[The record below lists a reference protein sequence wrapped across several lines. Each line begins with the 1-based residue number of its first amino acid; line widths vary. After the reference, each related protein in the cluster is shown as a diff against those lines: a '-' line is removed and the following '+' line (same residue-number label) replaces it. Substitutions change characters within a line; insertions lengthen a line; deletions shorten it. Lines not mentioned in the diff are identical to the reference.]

1 MTESWKNP
9 IIQIGLETPSKMN
22 SKMNPC
28 EQSVEFGILNTRQ
41 WDAIRNGDLKYLKR
55 RSHHLSETLRAIH
68 RLARLIAYTI
78 QERYIQLKICGGA
91 CALIHTCKSEQSHF
105 DICFAPPASP
115 LINDENAKKRQ
126 NLDHWWQ
133 AGLLHFKMPEWFWKV
148 FLERF

>member
-55 RSHHLSETLRAIH
+55 RSHHLSEKLRAIH
-68 RLARLIAYTI
+68 RLARPIAYTI

-91 CALIHTCKSEQSHF
+91 CALIHTCKSNSH
-105 DICFAPPASP
+105 ILIYVLRPPP
-115 LINDENAKKRQ
+115 
-126 NLDHWWQ
+126 
-133 AGLLHFKMPEWFWKV
+133 PP
-148 FLERF
+148 